1 SYLLCCTI
9 YHFLTLF
16 FIYTCL
22 FFFLMIRRPPRSTLF
37 PYTTLFRS
45 HHHIRKHAR
54 LAVILSLPAAG
65 RRGDRRFGPCRKASH
80 LEQRLAQS
88 AVANFYLL
96 TFQSKGIPAFFEI
109 SRNSSITGRIS
120 GTPFFR
126 RSCSASRSG
135 SPGIS
140 GPFVPGAGFVARN
153 T

>member
-54 LAVILSLPAAG
+54 LAVILSPPAAG

-80 LEQRLAQS
+80 LEQRASSVRCCKLLLAHVS
-88 AVANFYLL
+88 IEGNSRLL
-96 TFQSKGIPAFFEI
+96 RNLTQFFDYRQDQRHAI
-109 SRNSSITGRIS
+109 FSSLLFRFSFRI
-120 GTPFFR
+120 
-126 RSCSASRSG
+126 
-135 SPGIS
+135 
-140 GPFVPGAGFVARN
+140 AGD
-153 T
+153 